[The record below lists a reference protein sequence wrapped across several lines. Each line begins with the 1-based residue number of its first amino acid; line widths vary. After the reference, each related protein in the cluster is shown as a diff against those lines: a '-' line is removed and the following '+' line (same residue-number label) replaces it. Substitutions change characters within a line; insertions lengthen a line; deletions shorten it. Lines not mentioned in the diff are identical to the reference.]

1 MHLNLNHLSGSHCRR
16 EHQGPVEKNS
26 DNVLVVHDIP
36 TAAHRKT
43 LAWIMMAAIPVIAVL
58 GAITPQNVLAV
69 IMLILVLLASISFI
83 ARRIITEIDL
93 AERTIRSTWK
103 IGVLAWH
110 RAYPLGDYATAEI
123 KVKEQVIEGY
133 SLPFFSVNLAGTGR
147 HIRIY
152 STDDAKDATAVCGA
166 ITDFLDGAGI
176 STQKQQAG

>member
-1 MHLNLNHLSGSHCRR
+1 MFSPIKYPSDTDCRR
-16 EHQGPVEKNS
+16 EHQGPVEKNG
-26 DNVLVVHDIP
+26 DNVLVVHDIS

-43 LAWIMMAAIPVIAVL
+43 LAWIMMAAIPVIAAL
-58 GAITPQNVLAV
+58 GARTPQNVLPV
-69 IMLILVLLASISFI
+69 IMLILVLLASIAFM

-93 AERTIRSTWK
+93 AERTIRRIWK
-103 IGVLAWH
+103 IGALAWH
-110 RAYPLGDYATAEI
+110 RVYSLGDYATVEI
-123 KVKEQVIEGY
+123 KVKGQVIEGY

-152 STDDAKDATAVCGA
+152 STDDAKDATAVYGA